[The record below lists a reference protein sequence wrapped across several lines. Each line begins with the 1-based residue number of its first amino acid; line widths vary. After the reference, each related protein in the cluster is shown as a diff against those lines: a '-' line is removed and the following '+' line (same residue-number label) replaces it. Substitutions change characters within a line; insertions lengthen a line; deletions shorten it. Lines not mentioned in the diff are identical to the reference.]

1 MANTTKNLYAETCKQ
16 NTKTANTLLYEAGLL
31 HRASALWT

>member
-1 MANTTKNLYAETCKQ
+1 MADTKKNLYAETFKQ
-16 NTKTANTLLYEAGLL
+16 NMKTANTLLYEAGLL